1 MGMRSKPAAK
11 TAATKRK
18 KVSPRAQEN
27 LFDRARMAWDPWL
40 LCSWGALLTLG
51 IIMVGSAS
59 VAVGESLEVGST
71 HFLRRHLMF
80 VALGVCLALI
90 LARVNMAMLATG
102 SQLLLLGCFVLLA
115 LVWVPGLGHT
125 VNGSTRWLDLGLSK
139 FQAVEAVKL
148 MLIVYLAGYIVRHE
162 AALRETFAG
171 TFKPLFVTAVVG
183 LLLLAQPDF
192 GGAFLLLTVATMMV
206 WLGGARTLYLSGI
219 VALAAPL
226 VALVA
231 MLEPYRL
238 RRLKSFIDPWADPFA
253 DGFQLTQAL
262 IAVGRGEWF
271 GVGLGGSI
279 QKLFY
284 LPEAHTDF
292 IVAVLAE
299 ELGFVG
305 LVVLLGLMG
314 ALVGRCLWLGLHALQ
329 AGQRFSGYC
338 AYGIGLWFGLQ
349 AFICVGVN
357 LGLLPTKGITFPFLS
372 SGGSSILMACAAVG
386 ILLRVSHDLQV
397 RMPQPSRSGPRAT
410 KTTKKVVTA

>member
-1 MGMRSKPAAK
+1 MGMSGKSAAK
-11 TAATKRK
+11 TSGNRRK
-18 KVSPRAQEN
+18 KVQKNPEV
-27 LFDRARMAWDPWL
+27 LFHRDRLAWDPWL
-40 LCSWGALLTLG
+40 LCCWGALLTLG
-51 IIMVGSAS
+51 IVMVGSAS
-59 VAVGESLEVGST
+59 VAVGEALEVGST

-80 VALGVCLALI
+80 VVAGTFLALM
-90 LARVNMAMLATG
+90 LSRVNMTLLETG
-102 SQLLLLGCFVLLA
+102 SQLLLLASFLLLA

-125 VNGSTRWLDLGLSK
+125 VNGSTRWLDFGVSR

-162 AALRETFAG
+162 AALRESFAG
-171 TFKPLFVTAVVG
+171 TFKPLFVTALVG

-192 GGAFLLLTVATMMV
+192 GGAFLLLTVATLMV
-206 WLGGARTLYLSGI
+206 WLGGARTLHLSGI

-226 VALVA
+226 VAAVA
-231 MLEPYRL
+231 MLAPYRL

-271 GVGLGGSI
+271 GVGLGGSV

-299 ELGFVG
+299 ELGFFG
-305 LVVLLGLMG
+305 LVFLLGLMG
-314 ALVGRCLWLGLHALQ
+314 ALVGRSLWLGLHALQ

-372 SGGSSILMACAAVG
+372 AGGSSILMCCAAVG
-386 ILLRVSHDLQV
+386 ILLRISHDLHV
-397 RMPQPSRSGPRAT
+397 RMPQPTPSRKPAGRS
-410 KTTKKVVTA
+410 KKAVAA

>member
-1 MGMRSKPAAK
+1 MVMRSKATAK
-11 TAATKRK
+11 KSGAKRK
-18 KVSPRAQEN
+18 PVKKSPEA
-27 LFDRARMAWDPWL
+27 LFHRDRLAWDPWL
-40 LCSWGALLTLG
+40 LCCWGALLTLG

-80 VALGVCLALI
+80 VVLGTFLAMM
-90 LARVNMAMLATG
+90 LARVNMNMLEIG
-102 SQLLLLGCFVLLA
+102 SQLLLLASFLLLA

-125 VNGSTRWLDLGLSK
+125 VNGSTRWLDFGISK

-192 GGAFLLLTVATMMV
+192 GGAFLLLTVATLMV
-206 WLGGARTLYLSGI
+206 WLGGAKTLHLGSI
-219 VALAAPL
+219 VVLAAPL

-231 MLEPYRL
+231 TLAPYRL

-262 IAVGRGEWF
+262 IAVGRGEWL
-271 GVGLGGSI
+271 GVGLGGSV

-299 ELGFVG
+299 ELGFLG
-305 LVVLLGLMG
+305 LVLLLGLMG
-314 ALVGRCLWLGLHALQ
+314 ALVGRCLWVGLHALQ
-329 AGQRFSGYC
+329 AGMRFSGYC

-357 LGLLPTKGITFPFLS
+357 LGLLPTKGITFPFVS
-372 SGGSSILMACAAVG
+372 AGGSSILMCCAAVG
-386 ILLRVSHDLQV
+386 LVLRISHDLHV
-397 RMPQPSRSGPRAT
+397 RVPQPTRTRTPAPKGS
-410 KTTKKVVTA
+410 KKAVAA